1 MVDTGS
7 SVGRAGVEPGR
18 RIRQGGEAS
27 SLRPNAVLAVDVV
40 VFTVRDAPELEDRW
54 QVLLVRS
61 EKPVFSGKRAL
72 PGVLVERRETFAQ
85 AARRALRDKCGLD
98 ASDWYLDQ
106 LATHGDPDRD
116 DRGRV
121 ASVAHVAL
129 VRSDEIAPVPGGSIT
144 EAEWVPVREALREE
158 LAFDHADMLGEAV
171 WRLRS
176 KLRYSWVAFQL
187 MPDRFSLTELRSV
200 YAAILDPKVA
210 RLNTTNFRYAF
221 RDLFDSGIIEPTG
234 ERAEAHGKGRPGE
247 LYSFRGALRGTRER
261 ELPWHSG

>member
-1 MVDTGS
+1 MVDIGARKGRPGTGH
-7 SVGRAGVEPGR
+7 
-18 RIRQGGEAS
+18 RQQSREGKGAS
-27 SLRPNAVLAVDVV
+27 SLRSNAVLAVDVV

-54 QVLLVRS
+54 QVLLVQS
-61 EKPVFSGKRAL
+61 EKPVFGGKRAL
-72 PGVLVERRETFAQ
+72 PGVLVGRRETFAQ

-106 LATHGDPDRD
+106 LATQGDPDRD

-144 EAEWVPVREALREE
+144 EAEWVPVRRALGEE
-158 LAFDHADMLGEAV
+158 LAFDHAEMLAEAV
-171 WRLRS
+171 GRLRS

-221 RDLFDSGIIEPTG
+221 RDLFDSGVIEPMG
-234 ERAEAHGKGRPGE
+234 ERAETQGKGRPGE
-247 LYSFRGALRGTRER
+247 LYRFRGVLGGTRER
-261 ELPWHSG
+261 ELPWHPG

>member
-1 MVDTGS
+1 MANTGTS
-7 SVGRAGVEPGR
+7 GNKADA
-18 RIRQGGEAS
+18 RQRYLSNETTA
-27 SLRPNAVLAVDVV
+27 LHANAVLAVDVV

-61 EKPVFSGKRAL
+61 DKPVFGGKRAL

-85 AARRALRDKCGLD
+85 AARRALRVKCGLD

-129 VRSDEIAPVPGGSIT
+129 VRSDEIAPAPGGSIT
-144 EAEWVPVREALREE
+144 EAEWVPVRRALGEE
-158 LAFDHADMLGEAV
+158 LAFDHTEMLREAV
-171 WRLRS
+171 GRLRS

-187 MPDRFSLTELRSV
+187 MPDQFSLTELRSV
-200 YAAILDPKVA
+200 YAAILDPKVE

-234 ERAEAHGKGRPGE
+234 ERAETQGKGRPGE
-247 LYSFRGALRGTRER
+247 LYSFRGALGGTRER

>member
-1 MVDTGS
+1 MTN
-7 SVGRAGVEPGR
+7 VESKADRFEVERGAEGTAVP
-18 RIRQGGEAS
+18 A
-27 SLRPNAVLAVDVV
+27 LRPNAVLAVDVV
-40 VFTVRDAPELEDRW
+40 VFTIRDAPDLDERW

-61 EKPVFSGKRAL
+61 EKAVFAGKRAL
-72 PGVLVERRETFAQ
+72 PGVLVGTRETFEQ

-106 LATHGDPDRD
+106 LATYADPDRD

-129 VRSDEIAPVPGGSIT
+129 VRSDEIAPVPGGSVT
-144 EAEWVPVREALREE
+144 EAEWVPVRRVLREE
-158 LAFDHADMLGEAV
+158 LAFDHSQMVREAAQ
-171 WRLRS
+171 RLRS

-187 MPDRFSLTELRSV
+187 MPDQFSLTELRSV

-221 RDLFDSGIIEPTG
+221 RDLFEAGVIEPTG
-234 ERAEAHGKGRPGE
+234 ERAEAQGKGRPGE
-247 LYSFRGALRGTRER
+247 LYRFTGALRGTRER
-261 ELPWHSG
+261 ELPWHAG

>member
-1 MVDTGS
+1 MANTDTSANKSYEEYGH
-7 SVGRAGVEPGR
+7 
-18 RIRQGGEAS
+18 QGKETT

-61 EKPVFSGKRAL
+61 GKPVFGGKRAL
-72 PGVLVERRETFAQ
+72 PGVLVERREPFAQ

-129 VRSDEIAPVPGGSIT
+129 VRSDELTPVPGGSIT
-144 EAEWVPVREALREE
+144 EAEWVPVRQALREE
-158 LAFDHADMLGEAV
+158 LAFDHAEMLREAV
-171 WRLRS
+171 RRLRS

-221 RDLFDSGIIEPTG
+221 RDLFDSGSD
-234 ERAEAHGKGRPGE
+234 RAYWRAG
-247 LYSFRGALRGTRER
+247 RGAGQGPAWRVI
-261 ELPWHSG
+261 

>member
-1 MVDTGS
+1 MEHRGPSQEGTMKD
-7 SVGRAGVEPGR
+7 P
-18 RIRQGGEAS
+18 
-27 SLRPNAVLAVDVV
+27 LYPNAVLAVDVV
-40 VFTVRDAPELEDRW
+40 VFTVRDTPELEDRW

-61 EKPVFSGKRAL
+61 EKPVFGGKRAL
-72 PGVLVERRETFAQ
+72 PGVLVRERETFAQ
-85 AARRALRDKCGLD
+85 AARRALHDKCHLD

-106 LATHGDPDRD
+106 LVTHGDPDRD

-144 EAEWVPVREALREE
+144 EAEWVPVRRAIGEE
-158 LAFDHADMLGEAV
+158 LAFDHSEMLREAV
-171 WRLRS
+171 RRVRS

-221 RDLFDSGIIEPTG
+221 RDLFDSEVIEPTG
-234 ERAEAHGKGRPGE
+234 ERAEAQGKGRPGE
-247 LYSFRGALRGTRER
+247 LYSFKGVLGNTRER
-261 ELPWHSG
+261 ELPWHAG